1 MKFLEIVEALQKE
14 EKNQNK
20 IILVKCGVFFV
31 AIGKDAILLH
41 ETLGLNVTCI
51 KPGICKVGIPITGC
65 MKYTDR
71 LEKLGYGYTL
81 YDYNSKN
88 KKVEVKYEY
97 NGKANNETEKNTSCK
112 ECKYYQK
119 QNPYDSI
126 YIFDILEERKIKDKK
141 LQWLTKEIL
150 YSNGIE
156 KGLPIRKLY

>member
-41 ETLGLNVTCI
+41 KILGLNVTCI
-51 KPGICKVGIPITGC
+51 KPGICKVGIPISNC

-88 KKVEVKYEY
+88 KKVESKYEY
-97 NGKANNETEKNTSCK
+97 DGKANNETEKNIGCRD
-112 ECKYYQK
+112 CKYYQK
-119 QNPYDSI
+119 QCLYDNI
-126 YIFDILEERKIKDKK
+126 YIFDILEEAYKYLSGHLGYMKIANVRNLKDKLFYK
-141 LQWLTKEIL
+141 
-150 YSNGIE
+150 
-156 KGLPIRKLY
+156 